1 MYVYTYIYIY
11 ISAQVVHKTGFS
23 LESYIRARPGQ
34 AVTAEETDI
43 HHDRIYGSAPT
54 DLWDCASPLNLIP
67 RLAVVQ
73 EPTGV

>member
-1 MYVYTYIYIY
+1 MYATSVA
-11 ISAQVVHKTGFS
+11 AQNGLLARAVR
-23 LESYIRARPGQ
+23 IRARRQ

-67 RLAVVQ
+67 PLPVVQ
-73 EPTGV
+73 GVTGV

>member
-1 MYVYTYIYIY
+1 MYVYTYIYVT
-11 ISAQVVHKTGFS
+11 SVAAQNGLLARAVR
-23 LESYIRARPGQ
+23 IRARRSQ